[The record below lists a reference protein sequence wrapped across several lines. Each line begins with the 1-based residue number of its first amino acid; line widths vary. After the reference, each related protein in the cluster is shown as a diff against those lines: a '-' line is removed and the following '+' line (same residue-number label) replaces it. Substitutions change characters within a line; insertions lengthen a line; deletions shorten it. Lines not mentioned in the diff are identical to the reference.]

1 MGKTYRYRW
10 TAQQR
15 HSRQH
20 RATCQ
25 RILHRIDRNQNFNK
39 SLQGGK
45 IRLFGTHP
53 TWLLAETGG
62 IVHKLQNFCGD
73 VAVTESTRN
82 LDNETQ
88 SHCSPIDQA
97 LIKECLT
104 GDVRA
109 WTTFIRRFGRLIRA
123 VVTKTAQR
131 RGWNITA
138 ADCDDITAEVF
149 AQLVYRNAASLRL
162 FAGRST
168 LTTYLTVIA
177 RRVTVRAMLKQSTLP
192 KTLSQ
197 STSFP
202 EQADRTALPQQ
213 QIAQQDEI
221 EHYLKQLSTEEQVLL
236 RMHDLEGH
244 SYSEISHATGIPVN
258 SIGPRLSKARKS
270 IRQNDHVTDNDS
282 GMPDESR

>member
-1 MGKTYRYRW
+1 MTQS
-10 TAQQR
+10 T
-15 HSRQH
+15 
-20 RATCQ
+20 T
-25 RILHRIDRNQNFNK
+25 NQ
-39 SLQGGK
+39 
-45 IRLFGTHP
+45 
-53 TWLLAETGG
+53 
-62 IVHKLQNFCGD
+62 GD
-73 VAVTESTRN
+73 EN
-82 LDNETQ
+82 Q

-97 LIKECLT
+97 LVKACLT
-104 GDVRA
+104 GDARA
-109 WTTFIRRFGRLIRA
+109 WNTFIKRFGRLIRA
-123 VVTKTAQR
+123 VVAKTAER
-131 RGWNITA
+131 RGWSITT

-177 RRVTVRAMLKQSTLP
+177 RRVTVRATLKQSTLP
-192 KTLSQ
+192 KTLSR
-197 STSFP
+197 STSLS

-221 EHYLKQLSTEEQVLL
+221 EHYLKHLSPDEQVLL

-244 SYSEISHATGIPVN
+244 SYSEISHATGIPIN

-270 IRQNDHVTDNDS
+270 IRQNDHVTDNDN